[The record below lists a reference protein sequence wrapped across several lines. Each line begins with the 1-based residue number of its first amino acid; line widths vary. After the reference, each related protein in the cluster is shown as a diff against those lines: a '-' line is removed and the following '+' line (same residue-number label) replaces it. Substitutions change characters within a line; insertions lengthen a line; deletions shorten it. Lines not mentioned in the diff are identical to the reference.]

1 MHVTVVSPERA
12 VFDGAADAVVAPAYD
27 GQVGIL
33 PGHAPFLA
41 LLGTG
46 VLAVRQG
53 SASSRFTIAGGFLQ
67 VVGAGGR
74 RGPDCGRSGRR
85 VLTDRGVA
93 LSDVRLLIGTAPV
106 TLPWGGLSYAEADR
120 QCGAGDAWCDVA
132 RPRRGAA
139 AGRAGGRPAA

>member
-53 SASSRFTIAGGFLQ
+53 SASSCFTIAGGFLQ
-67 VVGAGGR
+67 VVGAGGGAEGVGGGRAVALARGGGWLPGGGGGGGGGR
-74 RGPDCGRSGRR
+74 RGPDCGRSGRS
-85 VLTDRGVA
+85 VLTDRG
-93 LSDVRLLIGTAPV
+93 
-106 TLPWGGLSYAEADR
+106 
-120 QCGAGDAWCDVA
+120 
-132 RPRRGAA
+132 
-139 AGRAGGRPAA
+139 